1 VRVKPRFWVM
11 SAAGVLFVILIFLV
25 WFILQLDPIFSSQGK
40 SELITVQSGESLS
53 QVGSDLAS
61 HHVIASSF
69 AFRIDNF
76 LQGSFVIQPGAYEIR
91 QGSSFSHI
99 RSILHGPAIPEVT
112 ASPGLTLNEVARS
125 MVGAKG
131 ATYANSFVKDATND
145 ITKSPYAQGAS
156 LEGLIGDTTY
166 LILPGMTPAQL
177 ARDMVKSFDREASSV
192 GLTPTTSV
200 NGLDAYQLI
209 TAASIV
215 VKEGYYAFNMPKVA
229 RVIFNRLAR
238 GGPLQMDSTIL
249 YPLGQD
255 GGTVT
260 PAMLRINS
268 PYNTYLY
275 PGLTPTP
282 ICTVS
287 KVALRAV
294 LHAPAGTWLYFET
307 VTKGGLL
314 KFSTT
319 YAEQLQAEKLAASR
333 GLG

>member
-1 VRVKPRFWVM
+1 VRIKPRFWVFG
-11 SAAGVLFVILIFLV
+11 GVALVILICLAWFFLQV
-25 WFILQLDPIFSSQGK
+25 DPVLSSQGRR
-40 SELITVQSGESLS
+40 ELITIQSGESLS
-53 QVGSDLAS
+53 QVGTDLAT
-61 HHVIASSF
+61 HHIIASSF
-69 AFRIDNF
+69 AFHIDDF

-112 ASPGLTLNEVARS
+112 ALPGLTLHEVALS
-125 MVGAKG
+125 IVGAKG
-131 ATYANSFVKDATND
+131 ATYANTFAKDATAD
-145 ITKSPYAQGAS
+145 ITKSPYSHGSS

-166 LILPGMTPAQL
+166 LIVPGTTPSEL
-177 ARDMVKSFDREASSV
+177 ARDMVKSFNQEAAAV
-192 GLTPTTSV
+192 GLTPTTSI

-215 VKEGYYAFNMPKVA
+215 VKEGEYPINMPKVA
-229 RVIFNRLAR
+229 RVIFNRLAK
-238 GGPLQMDSTIL
+238 GDSLQMDSTIL

-260 PAMLRINS
+260 PAMLKINS

-275 PGLTPTP
+275 AGLTPTP

-294 LHAPAGTWLYFET
+294 LHAPAGSWLYFELI
-307 VTKGGLL
+307 TKSG
-314 KFSTT
+314 KEAFSTT
-319 YAEQLQAEKLAASR
+319 FAEQLKKEKIAASR

>member
-1 VRVKPRFWVM
+1 VRIKVPLW
-11 SAAGVLFVILIFLV
+11 AIGGAGVVILICVV
-25 WFILQLDPIFSSQGK
+25 WFFLQVDPIFSSQGRR
-40 SELITVQSGESLS
+40 ELITVHSGETLS
-53 QVGSDLAS
+53 QVGADLAS

-112 ASPGLTLNEVARS
+112 ASPGLTLHEVALS
-125 MVGAKG
+125 LVGAKG
-131 ATYANSFVKDATND
+131 ATYANAFAKDATAD
-145 ITKSPYAQGAS
+145 ITKSPYSHGSS

-166 LILPGMTPAQL
+166 LIVPGMTPREL
-177 ARDMVKSFDREASSV
+177 ARDMVKSFNKEAAVV
-192 GLTPTTSV
+192 GLTPTTTID
-200 NGLDAYQLI
+200 GLDAYQLI

-215 VKEGYYAFNMPKVA
+215 VKEGEYSFNMPKVA

-260 PAMLRINS
+260 PAMLKINS

-275 PGLTPTP
+275 AGLTPTP

-294 LHAPAGTWLYFET
+294 LHAPPGTWLYFET
-307 VTKGGLL
+307 VTKSGHLA
-314 KFSTT
+314 FSTT
-319 YAEQLQAEKLAASR
+319 FAQQLRAEKLAASR

>member
-1 VRVKPRFWVM
+1 MRIKPRYWVIGG
-11 SAAGVLFVILIFLV
+11 AGVVIAILICAV
-25 WFILQLDPIFSSQGK
+25 WFFLQFDPIFSSQGK

-53 QVGSDLAS
+53 QVGSDLAT
-61 HHVIASSF
+61 HHIIASSF

-112 ASPGLTLNEVARS
+112 ASPGLTVNEVAQS

-131 ATYANSFVKDATND
+131 ATFANTFAKDATAD
-145 ITKSPYAQGAS
+145 VTQSPFAHGSS

-166 LILPGMTPAQL
+166 LILPGMTPGEL
-177 ARDMVKSFDREASSV
+177 ARDMVRSFNREAAAV
-192 GLTPTTSV
+192 GLTPTTTV
-200 NGLDAYQLI
+200 DGLDAYQLI

-229 RVIFNRLAR
+229 RVIFNRLAE
-238 GGPLQMDSTIL
+238 GGTLDMDSTIL

-260 PAMLRINS
+260 PAMLKINS

-275 PGLTPTP
+275 AGLTPTP

-294 LHAPAGTWLYFET
+294 LHAPPGPWLYFET
-307 VTKGGLL
+307 VTKSGHL

-319 YAEQLQAEKLAASR
+319 FAQQLQAEKLAQSR

>member
-1 VRVKPRFWVM
+1 MKVKPRFWVM

-145 ITKSPYAQGAS
+145 ITKSPYGQGAS

>member
-1 VRVKPRFWVM
+1 VRTRPLWWVLG
-11 SAAGVLFVILIFLV
+11 GVVVVILIGVLWFL
-25 WFILQLDPIFSSQGK
+25 LQVDPIFSSQGR
-40 SELITVQSGESLS
+40 SELITIHSGESLS
-53 QVGSDLAS
+53 QVGTDLAT
-61 HHVIASSF
+61 HHIIASSL
-69 AFRIDNF
+69 AFRIDNV
-76 LQGSFVIQPGAYEIR
+76 LQGSFVIQPGAYELR

-99 RSILHGPAIPEVT
+99 RAILHGPAIPEVT
-112 ASPGLTLNEVARS
+112 ASPGLTLHEVALS
-125 MVGAKG
+125 LVGAKG
-131 ATYANSFVKDATND
+131 ARYANAFAKDATAD
-145 ITKSPYAQGAS
+145 ITESPYAQGPS

-166 LILPGMTPAQL
+166 LIVPGLTPGEL
-177 ARDMVKSFDREASSV
+177 ASKMVESFNREAAAV
-192 GLTPTTSV
+192 GLSPTTSV
-200 NGLDAYQLI
+200 DGLDAYQLI

-215 VKEGYYAFNMPKVA
+215 VKEGEYPFNMPKVA

-260 PAMLRINS
+260 PAMLKINS

-307 VTKGGLL
+307 VTKSGRLA
-314 KFSTT
+314 FSTT
-319 YAEQLQAEKLAASR
+319 FAQQLHEEKIAASR